1 MRTWND
7 PLLDLPLDIRV
18 ASDRISHLWIM
29 ATREQKAKARHD
41 YEACQRMG
49 LEPRFEFTE
58 DFREAGKL
66 RDGIIEILKAY
77 DEGRTR
83 HLQFLKSELMRLHRI
98 MLPNP
103 IIVER
108 KPKDGC
114 RLGYREGCREG
125 CRLGYRQGCLE
136 ANDYMEDNPSSP
148 PETPS
153 RPQTHSDNEL
163 LTEIRDLLKSIEK
176 RLAESKML

>member
-1 MRTWND
+1 MSAWND
-7 PLLDLPLDIRV
+7 QILDLPLDIRV
-18 ASDRISHLWIM
+18 ASDRISHLWMM
-29 ATREQKAKARHD
+29 ATREQEAKARHD

-83 HLQFLKSELMRLHRI
+83 HLQLLKSELIRLHRI
-98 MLPNP
+98 MPPNP
-103 IIVER
+103 SIMER
-108 KPKDGC
+108 KPKDDC
-114 RLGYREGCREG
+114 RLGYRH
-125 CRLGYRQGCLE
+125 GCLE